1 VDPSTPAASEGG
13 PRSRAEPRQDPPEIA
28 PIDTDDAHAPPA
40 KPTAFRGAREFIN
53 ASRTNIAL
61 PFSKIN
67 LEEPSAE
74 LTELA
79 ALVLDLI
86 EALEQ
91 AAPKNERDELS
102 NLLARAEALLARL
115 R

>member
-1 VDPSTPAASEGG
+1 MSPSPPEAPEGGARPPGDPVEGRPEIVPTETHDAGTTPANASAW
-13 PRSRAEPRQDPPEIA
+13 REP
-28 PIDTDDAHAPPA
+28 
-40 KPTAFRGAREFIN
+40 REFIN

-67 LEEPSAE
+67 LAEPSAE

-79 ALVLDLI
+79 ALVFDLI

-91 AAPKNERDELS
+91 ANPDRRDELS
-102 NLLARAEALLARL
+102 NLLARAEALLSRL